1 MTDIYWP
8 LQRNV
13 IRGRSD
19 RNTFGLVRRYE
30 TGAPK
35 PHQGWDF
42 EAPLQT
48 PVYAV
53 AAGEVAFVRN
63 RGAYG
68 LQLCIEFEVAGR
80 TLFAFYAHLSKVH
93 VSEGAQVSGN
103 ELVAASGESGNAAGM
118 PAADQHVHFEIRT
131 AKHPRSGLLDRISPL
146 TVFGKCPL
154 HEAIPG

>member
-19 RNTFGLVRRYE
+19 HNTFGLVRRYAN
-30 TGAPK
+30 GALK

-53 AAGEVAFVRN
+53 AAGEVAFVRD
-63 RGAYG
+63 RGDYG
-68 LQLCIEFEVAGR
+68 LQLCIEFEFAGR
-80 TLFAFYAHLSKVH
+80 TLFRRGCNAGKVARMR
-93 VSEGAQVSGN
+93 SMPRCGRENGAD
-103 ELVAASGESGNAAGM
+103 VA
-118 PAADQHVHFEIRT
+118 
-131 AKHPRSGLLDRISPL
+131 
-146 TVFGKCPL
+146 
-154 HEAIPG
+154 